1 MRTTSTQEKK
11 LQKEDKGEEVDG
23 KVVQAPQLGYVPG
36 AFLKKYEDGDQGLLS
51 SMDLKEMLVCV
62 VGHVGGCLDIFIYI
76 YTASTLLS
84 GTLGLCHLLY
94 LRRCRTHQ
102 TI

>member
-76 YTASTLLS
+76 LLPPSSQVPWVCVIYST
-84 GTLGLCHLLY
+84 
-94 LRRCRTHQ
+94 
-102 TI
+102 